1 MKPWLA
7 CDPLQLK
14 IGAAAVALMGH
25 PVLSHTGLNPM
36 LATAVLTPPV
46 VTPPLV
52 APPQVAPPE
61 AAPPSVGSVTPDR
74 ESGGAAVM
82 EKAPERVRKPSP
94 RYKVL
99 LHNDPVN
106 SMEYVVTTL
115 RQVVPSLSEQD
126 AIAVMLEAHNT
137 GIGLVIVCDIEPAE
151 FYCETLKAKGLSST
165 IEPES

>member
-1 MKPWLA
+1 M
-7 CDPLQLK
+7 
-14 IGAAAVALMGH
+14 
-25 PVLSHTGLNPM
+25 TGLTKTAM
-36 LATAVLTPPV
+36 VDTALSASLALPPAHQGGRAWFRQASDL
-46 VTPPLV
+46 PG
-52 APPQVAPPE
+52 QE
-61 AAPPSVGSVTPDR
+61 R
-74 ESGGAAVM
+74 GGAAVM

-115 RQVVPSLSEQD
+115 QQVVPSLSEQD

-137 GIGLVIVCDIEPAE
+137 GVGLVIVCDIEPAE
-151 FYCETLKAKGLSST
+151 FYCETLKAKGLTST